1 MLLFS
6 DSSDV
11 LALVERIKFNIE
23 IQRVFSELYVC
34 ASEGQEERQRGA
46 GEERQCE
53 GKQTEERPGK
63 ISLKTRFYRCFQTP
77 KKDMTLTL
85 PWRLTDSVSCHCY
98 LNVFQ
103 KFIVINFDQ

>member
-1 MLLFS
+1 MLLFF
-6 DSSDV
+6 DGSDV

-23 IQRVFSELYVC
+23 IQRAFSELYVC

-63 ISLKTRFYRCFQTP
+63 ISVKTRFYRCFQTP
-77 KKDMTLTL
+77 KKGHYTHSSLEAD
-85 PWRLTDSVSCHCY
+85 RFSIVSLRFECVSKIYCH
-98 LNVFQ
+98 
-103 KFIVINFDQ
+103 